1 MSKSEST
8 AAAAPKGCCPAMEK
22 LMAEHDQPGLPD
34 WAVECLNRIF
44 SSLAD
49 PTRLRIIHAL
59 ANNDRLN
66 VTELANTTGLSVSA
80 ISHQLRLLRDRFLL
94 NADREGRAVYYSLA
108 DEHVRTLFCIG
119 IEHAYND
126 CTNSLRR
133 EAERKG

>member
-1 MSKSEST
+1 
-8 AAAAPKGCCPAMEK
+8 MEK
-22 LMAEHDQPGLPD
+22 LLAEHDQPGLPN
-34 WAVECLNRIF
+34 WAVECLNRLF

-66 VTELANTTGLSVSA
+66 VTELSNDTGLSVSA

-94 NADREGRAVYYSLA
+94 NAEREGRAVYYSLA
-108 DEHVRTLFCIG
+108 DDHVRTLFCIG
-119 IEHAYND
+119 VEHAYND

-133 EAERKG
+133 EAEAGRDG